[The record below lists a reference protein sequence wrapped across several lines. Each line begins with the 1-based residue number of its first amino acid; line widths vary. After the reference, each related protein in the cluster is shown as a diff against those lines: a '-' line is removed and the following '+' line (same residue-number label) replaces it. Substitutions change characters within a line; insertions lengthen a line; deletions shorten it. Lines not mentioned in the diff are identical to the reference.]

1 MTVKFLT
8 AKTLPLFSK
17 KAPSQTFEKLLRK
30 AWSLKSDTPEIRY
43 T

>member
-1 MTVKFLT
+1 MTIKFLT